1 MNRHISFRIPF
12 LFRKAI
18 FYSGIALGISLATP
32 NAAQAAVI
40 TPLDHWTDQWK
51 SVKSGGATIIEM
63 QGDTLVI
70 SRPAPPPGGSV
81 SSTGGIAF
89 WEGSDTVS
97 GQLSNFS
104 GSVILNSEGRV
115 NDAWGVVVGAQS
127 TTFTGSEATN
137 YRGYYIAFVPGD
149 GGEGH
154 NAGLNIWYNHT
165 TGDRPTDGDA
175 LVHDQT
181 PGAVF
186 PNEVDF
192 LLELSV
198 TGATINASLWNV
210 DDDGVKTGSV
220 LASVTYT
227 AEDPVVGYF
236 GLKAY
241 RLGNTASRS
250 FSDLKLEVIPEP
262 GSVALACSA
271 ALGCFAYRC
280 FASRRSRR

>member
-1 MNRHISFRIPF
+1 MNRQTLLNVPSR
-12 LFRKAI
+12 FRKAL
-18 FYSGIALGISLATP
+18 FYSGIALGALAVTP
-32 NAAQAAVI
+32 EMARAGVI
-40 TPLDHWTDQWK
+40 TPLDHWADQWK
-51 SVKSGGATIIEM
+51 SVKSGGATVIEM

-81 SSTGGIAF
+81 NSTGGIAF
-89 WEGSDTVS
+89 WEGSAVIP

-104 GSVILNSEGRV
+104 GSVILNSVGRV

-127 TTFTGSEATN
+127 TTFTGSETTN
-137 YRGYYIAFVPGD
+137 YRGFYIAFVPGD

-154 NAGLNIWYNHT
+154 NSGLNIWYNHT

-192 LLELSV
+192 LLEFSV
-198 TGATINASLWNV
+198 NGATINASLWSV

-220 LASVTYT
+220 LAAVSYT
-227 AEDPVVGYF
+227 ADDPVVGYF

-262 GSVALACSA
+262 GSVAMACFA
-271 ALGCFAYRC
+271 ALGYFACRSVAY
-280 FASRRSRR
+280 RRSRR